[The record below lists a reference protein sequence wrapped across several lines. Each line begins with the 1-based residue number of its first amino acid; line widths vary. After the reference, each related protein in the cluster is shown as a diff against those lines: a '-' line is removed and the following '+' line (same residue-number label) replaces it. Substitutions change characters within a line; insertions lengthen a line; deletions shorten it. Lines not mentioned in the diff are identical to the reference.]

1 MAADMK
7 RPIGLAFVAFLLA
20 ASLGVSY
27 RVEAAAMDDIRVE
40 VSGETCEGFDPGDRS
55 FVVYAT
61 NANPSQTIDARF
73 MYDSVPAQQRF
84 VLFDASLKAITDRFP
99 KYHARRLAPREVVP
113 IGCTS
118 TYRAPLERRGALTV
132 PVVIAKQS
140 ATYVDPSEHEDPAPD
155 ARSFAAFTLQGGIN
169 ECGPGARPAGLLYF
183 VNLHPFARL
192 SASITLTDERGNRV
206 GAVAANLAPLS
217 AMKVGCSNGSS
228 KPGSVTDAALE
239 VAATPPAASQQPAAV
254 SQNTKPDSSAQRRE
268 VEPHEAAAPLALGTL
283 LQTQYV
289 CAGSLPPGW
298 IKINDAWNPT
308 VCGNPTGIAYNVWT
322 ILRLSDQPQGAI
334 IHACRAAVPPGWAIV
349 GTTWNPTVCGHPASQ
364 QLNVMAIKRLGD

>member
-1 MAADMK
+1 MAAEMK
-7 RPIGLAFVAFLLA
+7 QPIGLALVAFLLA
-20 ASLGVSY
+20 ASVGFSC
-27 RVEAAAMDDIRVE
+27 RVEAAAMDDVRVE
-40 VSGETCEGFDPGDRS
+40 VSGETCEGFDPSDKS

-61 NANPSQTIDARF
+61 NANPSQTIDAHF

-84 VLFDASLKAITDRFP
+84 ILFDASLKAITDRFP
-99 KYHARRLAPREVVP
+99 KYHARRLAPREVAA

-118 TYRAPLERRGALTV
+118 TYRAPLERRGTLTV

-140 ATYVDPSEHEDPAPD
+140 AAYLDPNEREDPAPD

-192 SASITLTDERGNRV
+192 TASITLTDEHGNRV

-228 KPGSVTDAALE
+228 KPGSVTDAVLE
-239 VAATPPAASQQPAAV
+239 PAGTPAP
-254 SQNTKPDSSAQRRE
+254 RRE
-268 VEPHEAAAPLALGTL
+268 VEPHEAAAPLAPLALGTP

-308 VCGNPTGIAYNVWT
+308 VCGNPTGISYNVWT
-322 ILRLSDQPQGAI
+322 ILRLNDQPQGAI
-334 IHACRAAVPPGWAIV
+334 IHACRAAVPPGWAVV
-349 GTTWNPTVCGHPASQ
+349 GTAWNPTVCGHPSGR
-364 QLNVMAIKRLGD
+364 QLNVMAIKRLSD

>member
-1 MAADMK
+1 MAAEMK
-7 RPIGLAFVAFLLA
+7 QPIGFTIVTFLLA
-20 ASLGVSY
+20 ASLGFSS
-27 RVEAAAMDDIRVE
+27 RVEAAATDDIRVE
-40 VSGETCEGFDPGDRS
+40 VSAETCEGFDPGDKS

-61 NANPSQTIDARF
+61 NANPSRSIDAHF
-73 MYDSVPAQQRF
+73 KYDSVPAQQRF
-84 VLFDASLKAITDRFP
+84 ILFDASLKAITDRFP
-99 KYHARRLAPREVVP
+99 KYHARRLAPREAAA

-118 TYRAPLERRGALTV
+118 TFRATLEGRGTLTV

-140 ATYVDPSEHEDPAPD
+140 ATYLDPNEREDPAPD
-155 ARSFAAFTLQGGIN
+155 ARAFAAFTLQGGIA

-206 GAVAANLAPLS
+206 GAVPANLAPLS

-239 VAATPPAASQQPAAV
+239 LAATPPAADQTPAAV
-254 SQNTKPDSSAQRRE
+254 QRRE
-268 VEPHEAAAPLALGTL
+268 AEPQEAAAPLALGTM
-283 LQTQYV
+283 LQTQYI

-322 ILRLSDQPQGAI
+322 ILRLSDQPAGAI
-334 IHACRAAVPPGWAIV
+334 IHACRAAAPPGWAMV
-349 GTTWNPTVCGHPASQ
+349 GTAWNPTVCGHPAGR
-364 QLNVMAIKRLGD
+364 QLNVMVIKRLSE

>member
-1 MAADMK
+1 MAAVMK
-7 RPIGLAFVAFLLA
+7 QAIDLAFVAFLLA
-20 ASLGVSY
+20 ASLGFSY

-40 VSGETCEGFDPGDRS
+40 VSGETCEGFDPGDKS

-61 NANPSQTIDARF
+61 NANPSQTIDAHF

-84 VLFDASLKAITDRFP
+84 ILFDASLKAITDRFP
-99 KYHARRLAPREVVP
+99 KYHARRLAPREVAA

-118 TYRAPLERRGALTV
+118 TFRATLERRGTLTV
-132 PVVIAKQS
+132 PVVITKQS
-140 ATYVDPSEHEDPAPD
+140 ATYVDPNEREDPAPD

-169 ECGPGARPAGLLYF
+169 ECGPGANPAGLLYF

-192 SASITLTDERGNRV
+192 SASIALTDERGNRV
-206 GAVAANLAPLS
+206 RAVAANLAPLS

-239 VAATPPAASQQPAAV
+239 LAATPPPAAN
-254 SQNTKPDSSAQRRE
+254 QAPAAAQRRE
-268 VEPHEAAAPLALGTL
+268 IEPHEAAAPLAPLALGTL

-322 ILRLSDQPQGAI
+322 ILRLNDQPPGAI
-334 IHACRAAVPPGWAIV
+334 IHACRAAVPPGWAMV
-349 GTTWNPTVCGHPASQ
+349 GTAWNPTVCGHPASRQ
-364 QLNVMAIKRLGD
+364 MNVMAIKRLSE

>member
-1 MAADMK
+1 MAAEMK
-7 RPIGLAFVAFLLA
+7 QPIGLALVALLA
-20 ASLGVSY
+20 ASLGFSF

-40 VSGETCEGFDPGDRS
+40 VSGETCEGFDAGDKS
-55 FVVYAT
+55 FVVHAT
-61 NANPSQTIDARF
+61 NANPDRSIDAHF

-84 VLFDASLKAITDRFP
+84 ILFDANLKAITDRFP
-99 KYHARRLAPREVVP
+99 KYHARRLAPREVAA

-118 TYRAPLERRGALTV
+118 TYRAPLERRGTLTV
-132 PVVIAKQS
+132 PVVITKQS
-140 ATYVDPSEHEDPAPD
+140 ATYTDPNEREDPAPD

-169 ECGPGARPAGLLYF
+169 ECGPGARPAGVLYF

-239 VAATPPAASQQPAAV
+239 LTATPAAGNQTPAPA
-254 SQNTKPDSSAQRRE
+254 PHRE
-268 VEPHEAAAPLALGTL
+268 VEPHEAAAPLAPLALGTL

-308 VCGNPTGIAYNVWT
+308 VCGNPTGIAYNVWS
-322 ILRLSDQPQGAI
+322 ILRLNDQPQGAI
-334 IHACRAAVPPGWAIV
+334 VHACRAAVPPGWAMV
-349 GTTWNPTVCGHPASQ
+349 GTAWNPTVCGHPASQ
-364 QLNVMAIKRLGD
+364 QLNVMAIKRLSD

>member
-1 MAADMK
+1 MAAEMK
-7 RPIGLAFVAFLLA
+7 QPIALAFIALLLA
-20 ASLGVSY
+20 ASLGISY

-40 VSGETCEGFDPGDRS
+40 VSGETCEGFNPGDKS

-61 NANPSQTIDARF
+61 NANPSQTIDAHF

-84 VLFDASLKAITDRFP
+84 ILFDASLKAITDRFP
-99 KYHARRLAPREVVP
+99 KYYARRLAPREVAA

-118 TYRAPLERRGALTV
+118 TYRALLERRGTLTV

-183 VNLHPFARL
+183 VNLYPFARL
-192 SASITLTDERGNRV
+192 SASITLSDERGNRV

-239 VAATPPAASQQPAAV
+239 PAATSPAANQTPAA
-254 SQNTKPDSSAQRRE
+254 AQRRE
-268 VEPHEAAAPLALGTL
+268 VEPHEAAAPLALGAL

-334 IHACRAAVPPGWAIV
+334 IHACRAAVPPGWAMV

-364 QLNVMAIKRLGD
+364 QLNVMAIRRLSD